1 MVQFLVCVVV
11 LLFPVSYL
19 YFKFFDLMVIVVVIS
34 LGCGKVDM
42 EVRDLR
48 F

>member
-1 MVQFLVCVVV
+1 MVQFLVFVVV

-19 YFKFFDLMVIVVVIS
+19 YFQFFDLMVIVVVIS
-34 LGCGKVDM
+34 LGCGEVDM
-42 EVRDLR
+42 KVRDLR